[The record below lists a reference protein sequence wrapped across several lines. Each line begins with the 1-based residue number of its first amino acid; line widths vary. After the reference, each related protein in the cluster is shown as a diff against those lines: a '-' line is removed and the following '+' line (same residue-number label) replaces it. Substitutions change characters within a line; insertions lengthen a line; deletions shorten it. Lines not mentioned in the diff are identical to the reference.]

1 MSGIAFGR
9 ETRFQSSDTFS
20 LANILVTCQTRL
32 VAGAERCFVVNGG
45 FTLVGNKNIS
55 WAVPIGLDLTSL
67 MMQNG
72 LLNDVYS
79 QIVDVRFLHAITN
92 SSSRPGERIAGA
104 GKNNNNT
111 IDSIQTQPQVADA
124 AWPWVLL
131 GCGFFAALTMSIMIA
146 KRLKERRGYH
156 KSTSG
161 SAPRGNEAGVVSTSG
176 SEEDTAHETLY
187 LQGTHSTAL
196 AHTFTDQ
203 VLLTTS
209 HITEGDEND
218 EEDDDDD
225 SSSEVSSQCRDSVS
239 SRSESTDVDSY
250 EKRKRHF
257 V

>member
-1 MSGIAFGR
+1 MI
-9 ETRFQSSDTFS
+9 
-20 LANILVTCQTRL
+20 
-32 VAGAERCFVVNGG
+32 NGG
-45 FTLVGNKNIS
+45 YTLVGNKNIS
-55 WAVPIGLDLTSL
+55 WAVPIGIDLTSL

-92 SSSRPGERIAGA
+92 SSARPGERIAGE
-104 GKNNNNT
+104 GKNNNT

-156 KSTSG
+156 KSTSKN
-161 SAPRGNEAGVVSTSG
+161 APRANEAGVVSTSG
-176 SEEDTAHETLY
+176 SEEDTAHDTLY

-196 AHTFTDQ
+196 ARTFTDP

-209 HITEGDEND
+209 HIAEGD

-225 SSSEVSSQCRDSVS
+225 SSEVSSPYRDSVS
-239 SRSESTDVDSY
+239 SRSESTGVDSF
-250 EKRKRHF
+250 EQRKRHF